1 MRRRGEPP
9 GGRHLRSDRF
19 VLANGEWYFT
29 TREGMDV
36 GPFATRDDAESAC
49 DRLLPT
55 LQGLS
60 FDRARQATEDFMR
73 FELRRE

>member
-9 GGRHLRSDRF
+9 GDQHFRSDRF
-19 VLANGEWYFT
+19 VFANGQWYFT

-36 GPFATRDDAESAC
+36 GPFATRDDAGKAC

-60 FDRARQATEDFMR
+60 FDAARAATRDFMQIDGS
-73 FELRRE
+73 